1 MSVTPQEAQR
11 TPVERSL
18 LDVVIVGAGISGL
31 GAAYRLLES
40 NPGLTYTILER
51 RERIGGTWDLFRYPG
66 VRSDS
71 SIFTLSFPFEP
82 WTRREGVADGEHIRE
97 YLANTAHKYGIDG
110 HIQFNSY
117 VRAADW
123 DSGTDSWTVSFE
135 QDGVQRQ
142 CRSRFVFFASGYYN
156 YDQGYTPNFAGAQD
170 FAGSIIHPQHW
181 PEDLDYDGK
190 NVVVIGSG
198 ATAVTLVPAL
208 ANSGAKHVTMLQRS
222 PTYIVSQPERDSI
235 AERLNRW
242 LPENMAYAM
251 VRWKNVLRQAAVYG
265 ACRKWP
271 RRMRKNFMG
280 LAQRQLPEGYD
291 VRKHFG
297 PHYNPW
303 DQRLCLVPNGD
314 LFRAIRHGQVDVVT
328 DTIDRFTPTGIRL
341 NSGQQLPADIIVTAT
356 GLNLQ
361 LFGGAAVTVDGESV
375 DLTKAMAYKGMMLS
389 GLPNMAYTVGYT
401 NASWTLKADLVSEFV
416 CRLLNYMD
424 ANDYDSVV
432 VERPGSDVQECPFM
446 EFTPGYV
453 LRVIDEL
460 PKQGSRKPWRL
471 NQNYL
476 RDIHLIRR
484 GKIDDEGLRFAK
496 KPVAVPV

>member
-1 MSVTPQEAQR
+1 MTEH
-11 TPVERSL
+11 
-18 LDVVIVGAGISGL
+18 LDVVIVGAGISGVS
-31 GAAYRLLES
+31 AAWHLQDRCPTKSYA
-40 NPGLTYTILER
+40 ILEKR
-51 RERIGGTWDLFRYPG
+51 AAMGGTWDLFRYPG
-66 VRSDS
+66 IRSDS
-71 SIFTLSFPFEP
+71 DMHTLGFRFRP
-82 WTRREGVADGEHIRE
+82 WTERQAIADGKPILE
-97 YLANTAHKYGIDG
+97 YVKGTAAMYGIDK
-110 HIQFNSY
+110 HIRLNQKVIS
-117 VRAADW
+117 ADW
-123 DSGTDSWTVSFE
+123 SNAQNRWTLQIESNGATSAVTCSFLFL
-135 QDGVQRQ
+135 
-142 CRSRFVFFASGYYN
+142 CSGYYN

>member
-1 MSVTPQEAQR
+1 MTEH
-11 TPVERSL
+11 
-18 LDVVIVGAGISGL
+18 LDVVIVGAGISGVS
-31 GAAYRLLES
+31 AAWHLQDRCPTKSYA
-40 NPGLTYTILER
+40 ILEKR
-51 RERIGGTWDLFRYPG
+51 AAMGGTWDLFRYPG
-66 VRSDS
+66 IRSDS
-71 SIFTLSFPFEP
+71 DMHTLGFRFRP
-82 WTRREGVADGEHIRE
+82 WTERQAIADGKPILE
-97 YLANTAHKYGIDG
+97 YVKGTAAKYGIDK
-110 HIQFNSY
+110 HIRLNQKVIS
-117 VRAADW
+117 ADW
-123 DSGTDSWTVSFE
+123 SNAQNRWTLQIESNGAMSAVTCSFLFL
-135 QDGVQRQ
+135 
-142 CRSRFVFFASGYYN
+142 CSGYYN

-361 LFGGAAVTVDGESV
+361 LFGGAAVIVDGESV

-401 NASWTLKADLVSEFV
+401 NTSWTLKADLVSEFV

>member
-1 MSVTPQEAQR
+1 MTEH
-11 TPVERSL
+11 
-18 LDVVIVGAGISGL
+18 LDVVIVGAGISGVS
-31 GAAYRLLES
+31 AAWHLQDRCPTKSYA
-40 NPGLTYTILER
+40 ILEKR
-51 RERIGGTWDLFRYPG
+51 AAMGGTWELFRYPG
-66 VRSDS
+66 IRSDS
-71 SIFTLSFPFEP
+71 DMHTLGFRFRP
-82 WTRREGVADGEHIRE
+82 WTERQAIADGKPILE
-97 YLANTAHKYGIDG
+97 YVKGTAAMYGIDK
-110 HIQFNSY
+110 HIRLNQKVIS
-117 VRAADW
+117 ADW
-123 DSGTDSWTVSFE
+123 SNAQNRWTLQIESNGAMSAVTCSFLFL
-135 QDGVQRQ
+135 
-142 CRSRFVFFASGYYN
+142 CSGYYN

-198 ATAVTLVPAL
+198 ASAVTLVPAL

-375 DLTKAMAYKGMMLS
+375 DLTKRWPTRA
-389 GLPNMAYTVGYT
+389 
-401 NASWTLKADLVSEFV
+401 
-416 CRLLNYMD
+416 
-424 ANDYDSVV
+424 
-432 VERPGSDVQECPFM
+432 
-446 EFTPGYV
+446 
-453 LRVIDEL
+453 
-460 PKQGSRKPWRL
+460 
-471 NQNYL
+471 
-476 RDIHLIRR
+476 
-484 GKIDDEGLRFAK
+484 
-496 KPVAVPV
+496 